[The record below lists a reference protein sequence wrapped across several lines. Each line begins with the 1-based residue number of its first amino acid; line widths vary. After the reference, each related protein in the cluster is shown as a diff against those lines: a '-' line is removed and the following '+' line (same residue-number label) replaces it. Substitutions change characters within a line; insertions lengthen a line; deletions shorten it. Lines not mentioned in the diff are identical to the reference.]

1 MAHYRLCDIMAVS
14 KTGVKRLFLLDYGT
28 VACDLGWIIPNPS
41 RASERGTSRPV
52 QWVEG
57 PVSGAL
63 IEHRDGVIL
72 VDTGSHPEAEKVW
85 PKDAWEYFPMTRF
98 TAENLLENQ
107 LKLAGYKPEDIH
119 FVVFTH
125 LHLDHAGQAYKLR
138 DYKPLFI
145 MHEDELKHALY
156 MIWLGKIGA
165 YLPQDLE
172 ALKGA
177 NIFTFADSYLEL
189 LPGIELYRFGGH
201 TPGSIVMKVT
211 TDTGNTYI
219 LAGDFIHSPL
229 ELELETKGWLL
240 GNYEEFLRGIKIVKL
255 WLKRL
260 NTRLITCHDPDIWNK
275 YPKAP
280 KHLE

>member
-1 MAHYRLCDIMAVS
+1 
-14 KTGVKRLFLLDYGT
+14 
-28 VACDLGWIIPNPS
+28 
-41 RASERGTSRPV
+41 
-52 QWVEG
+52 
-57 PVSGAL
+57 
-63 IEHRDGVIL
+63 
-72 VDTGSHPEAEKVW
+72 
-85 PKDAWEYFPMTRF
+85 
-98 TAENLLENQ
+98 
-107 LKLAGYKPEDIH
+107 
-119 FVVFTH
+119 
-125 LHLDHAGQAYKLR
+125 
-138 DYKPLFI
+138 
-145 MHEDELKHALY
+145 
-156 MIWLGKIGA
+156 
-165 YLPQDLE
+165 
-172 ALKGA
+172 
-177 NIFTFADSYLEL
+177 L

-240 GNYEEFLRGIKIVKL
+240 GNYEEFLRGIKILKL